1 LGRSPATPGFFFE
14 MLVLEKNNPELYDRV
29 QEKNLIRQY
38 DLLTNCIEI
47 GLRQEHTA
55 FDKYM
60 LWTLNHVAVAQIS
73 QFGGRFR
80 EEPIYVGSHVPPH
93 FKDVPELM
101 DRFISFV
108 HENWFIYSP
117 TELAAYALWRL
128 NWIHP
133 FIEGNGRTARAA
145 SYYLLCVRHGAL
157 LGGSK
162 IVPER
167 IKEDRDEY
175 EAALEAADRAWDN
188 GHLDFSRME
197 EYLAALLQA
206 QLADE
211 GVPQAP

>member
-1 LGRSPATPGFFFE
+1 
-14 MLVLEKNNPELYDRV
+14 MLVWEQDDQELYDRV
-29 QEKNLIRQY
+29 QEKNLLRQY

-47 GLRQEHTA
+47 GLKQCDHIC

-60 LWTLNHVAVAQIS
+60 LWSLNHVAVANIS

-80 EEPIYVGSHVPPH
+80 EEPIYVGDHVPPH
-93 FKDVPELM
+93 FEKVPELM
-101 DRFISFV
+101 DRFISFI

-145 SYYLLCVRHGAL
+145 CYYILCVRHGAL

-162 IVPER
+162 ILPER
-167 IKEDRDEY
+167 IKEDRDGY
-175 EAALEAADRAWDN
+175 ESALEAADKVWIN
-188 GHLDFSRME
+188 GQLDFSQME
-197 EYLAALLQA
+197 EYLAALLAA
-206 QLADE
+206 QIADD
-211 GVPQAP
+211 GIPNPGPLGATPPQSN

>member
-1 LGRSPATPGFFFE
+1 
-14 MLVLEKNNPELYDRV
+14 MLVLEQENQELYDRV

-47 GLRQEHTA
+47 GLQQHHTA

-60 LWTLNHVAVAQIS
+60 LWSLNHVAVAHIS

-80 EEPIYVGSHVPPH
+80 NEPIYVGHHVPPH
-93 FKDVPELM
+93 FDQVPDLM

-108 HENWFIYSP
+108 HENWYIYTP
-117 TELAAYALWRL
+117 TELAAYALWRM

-157 LGGSK
+157 LGGRK

-167 IKEDRDEY
+167 IKEDRDGY
-175 EAALEAADRAWDN
+175 EAALEAADRAWVA
-188 GHLDFSRME
+188 GHLDFSLVE
-197 EYLAALLQA
+197 EYLAGLLAA
-206 QLADE
+206 QLADD
-211 GVPQAP
+211 GLPNPGPVGTT